1 MKRSQL
7 QVLTGSSLLVIAAV
21 FLAAVVLSGLF
32 LRGLRVD
39 LTENR
44 LYTLTDGT
52 KAVIDKIEEPI
63 NLYFF
68 FSEDAARD
76 LPPLRNYAAR
86 VRELIEEMAARSNG
100 KIRFEAINP
109 QPFTES
115 EDRATGF
122 GLRSV
127 PVGANG
133 QSLFFGLAG
142 TNSTDGQTII
152 PFFQPDKEGF
162 LEYDLAKLI
171 STLSDSKRP
180 VVGLIST
187 LEMGPGFDPALGQ
200 PRDAWVIDEELRQ
213 LFEIRRL
220 RAPYTTIADDVDL
233 LMVVHPKGLSDDALY
248 VIDQFVL
255 RGGRLLVFVD
265 PHSEIDGPG
274 PGSQFEAM
282 GRERSSNLGKLF
294 EAWGVRY
301 DPGVVV
307 LDSQLA
313 VPVRPDPNQQPVR
326 HPAILGLGEADM
338 SQQDVV
344 TSGMAAVNLTTAG
357 RFDLA
362 DQAPV
367 RMETLL
373 QSTANAML
381 TGIENVQVM
390 PDPSTLMEGLIAT
403 GQRYVLAARLHAERL
418 PTAFPERSGEGHLA
432 ESTKDVNIILVGD
445 TDMLAD
451 RLWVQVQGFFGQRML
466 NPFASNG
473 DFVVNAVDNLVGST
487 DLIQVRTRAIAA
499 RAFDTVDAIKRRAD
513 DRFRIKEREL
523 QAELQETERRLN
535 ELQSNPGESGALSL
549 SPEQQAELERFE
561 SQRLRIRGELREV
574 RATLDADIEAL
585 GTRLKLINILL
596 MPVLVSLFAA
606 GFALWQVRRRK
617 RAQRGEA

>member
-390 PDPSTLMEGLIAT
+390 PDPSTLMEGFIAT